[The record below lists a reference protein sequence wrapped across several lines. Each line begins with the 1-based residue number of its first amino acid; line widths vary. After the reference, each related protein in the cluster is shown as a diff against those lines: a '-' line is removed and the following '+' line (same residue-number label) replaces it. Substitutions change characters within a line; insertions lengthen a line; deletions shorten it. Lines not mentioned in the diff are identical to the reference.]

1 MTEPTAAEPN
11 VAAGGRHR
19 RDEFEYV
26 VIGTGAG
33 GGPVAANLA
42 KAGHRVLVLE
52 AGGDGNSPTSLFKYE
67 VPGASARTD
76 PELGWAYWVNSR
88 AHQSDRDQAAFL
100 CSRQGALLSARH
112 FDRRI
117 DDRQRDD
124 RPLSGQQRL
133 GRDRDADR
141 RPHLGQRGH
150 ADLFRAARP
159 GPLCRSG
166 TRKSGSAG
174 LFRLAADG
182 AAGNQEQSAQGRP
195 AHRLRRLSSSWRG
208 EWRAVREGGTPRR
221 GLPRRSQ

>member
-88 AHQSDRDQAAFL
+88 AHQSDRDQQHFYVPGKGLYYPRGTSIGGSTTVNAMI
-100 CSRQGALLSARH
+100 ALYPDNSDWDAIATLTGDPTWGSEAMRTY
-112 FDRRI
+112 FE
-117 DDRQRDD
+117 
-124 RPLSGQQRL
+124 RL
-133 GRDRDADR
+133 GRVRYVDPEPGNPAR
-141 RPHLGQRGH
+141 LG
-150 ADLFRAARP
+150 F
-159 GPLCRSG
+159 SG
-166 TRKSGSAG
+166 WLPMEQLGIKSK
-174 LFRLAADG
+174 
-182 AAGNQEQSAQGRP
+182 SAQGRP
-195 AHRLRRLSSSWRG
+195 AHRLCRLSSSWRG